1 MKQVAR
7 LVIYAS
13 SALLI
18 VGLSIWTSSLRQQID
33 SQTPVGQIL
42 RFLPVLPA
50 IDALPPETLAA
61 IELPYPVMV
70 ERGHTLFDLF
80 QEAGLDRE
88 QANRATFAALR
99 HMEPQDLRAGT
110 QLAVYRATDDS
121 LRRFVFPMSDGEIH
135 VVADAGDWRSDWRE
149 FRVETRDEIVF
160 GKLDRDLSSAM
171 QEAGA
176 PYQLS
181 FALADH
187 DGDDFA
193 DGFVWLEPLPD
204 GTVFRRARTECTG
217 ACRLELAPKA
227 AGEVVVLAG
236 FDIRR
241 AENDGHVRRFA
252 VGPVIGTA
260 TAPEMRVDFRDDDFA
275 YSVEVQYAYLPPGA
289 VAGTGDV
296 AQSYARNDGGFGT
309 AVVRNPSFP
318 DPALRAET
326 GEGDLVLQFFAF
338 AFGNCGHFLEDIG
351 VERRMG
357 EYEAWFQDNQGR
369 GERRHPDDPF
379 DWRAGFVRLRQGLRR
394 RRAPA
399 AGRWPSRPARAR
411 SRDSRRWR
419 SASPAGPSPSGSA
432 WRTPPSSS
440 R

>member
-1 MKQVAR
+1 MRACRVPGLAR
-7 LVIYAS
+7 VRGGVPGVSRCRGWRCDPAS
-13 SALLI
+13 QCA
-18 VGLSIWTSSLRQQID
+18 GR
-33 SQTPVGQIL
+33 PRGRGQ
-42 RFLPVLPA
+42 PGGAGGVLPGRSG
-50 IDALPPETLAA
+50 LWP
-61 IELPYPVMV
+61 
-70 ERGHTLFDLF
+70 
-80 QEAGLDRE
+80 AGVAV
-88 QANRATFAALR
+88 QHAGWA
-99 HMEPQDLRAGT
+99 QDPA
-110 QLAVYRATDDS
+110 
-121 LRRFVFPMSDGEIH
+121 GEIPAAGR
-135 VVADAGDWRSDWRE
+135 VAELCAGRSRC
-149 FRVETRDEIVF
+149 
-160 GKLDRDLSSAM
+160 
-171 QEAGA
+171 
-176 PYQLS
+176 
-181 FALADH
+181 
-187 DGDDFA
+187 DDFA
-193 DGFVWLEPLPD
+193 DGFVWLVPLPD
-204 GTVFRRARTECTG
+204 GTVLRRARAECTG

-338 AFGNCGHFLEDIG
+338 AFGNGGHFLEDIG

>member
-1 MKQVAR
+1 MVLRWFFILAGVVVVSGAVA
-7 LVIYAS
+7 
-13 SALLI
+13 
-18 VGLSIWTSSLRQQID
+18 
-33 SQTPVGQIL
+33 
-42 RFLPVLPA
+42 
-50 IDALPPETLAA
+50 
-61 IELPYPVMV
+61 
-70 ERGHTLFDLF
+70 
-80 QEAGLDRE
+80 QEAPCEHVACRASPAFGAACRVYLDAADGDVTLHRSVLGGRVGGVS
-88 QANRATFAALR
+88 RAVP
-99 HMEPQDLRAGT
+99 EGC
-110 QLAVYRATDDS
+110 YRADRVYG
-121 LRRFVFPMSDGEIH
+121 LQGWRFNTRGGHKIRH
-135 VVADAGDWRSDWRE
+135 VK
-149 FRVETRDEIVF
+149 FLQRV
-160 GKLDRDLSSAM
+160 GS
-171 QEAGA
+171 
-176 PYQLS
+176 LS

-193 DGFVWLEPLPD
+193 DGFVWLVPLPD
-204 GTVFRRARTECTG
+204 GTVLRHVRAECTG

-338 AFGNCGHFLEDIG
+338 AFGNGGHFLEDIG